1 MSNKSI
7 LMEMEILSGA
17 YAKFSLGIW
26 IRLKRD
32 RYIVRYFSTTQTIR
46 IKTEGKKHKHRVR
59 VNVPD

>member
-1 MSNKSI
+1 
-7 LMEMEILSGA
+7 MEMEILSGA